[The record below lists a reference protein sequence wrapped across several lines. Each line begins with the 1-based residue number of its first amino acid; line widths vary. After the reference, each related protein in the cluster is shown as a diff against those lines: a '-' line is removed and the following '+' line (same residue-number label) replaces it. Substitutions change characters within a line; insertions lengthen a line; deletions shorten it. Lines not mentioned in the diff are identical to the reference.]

1 MPALEHEIGDRL
13 DDSLLPA
20 DVLHHS
26 PFAGGGPVTI
36 VVGFRRCHA
45 SRDDTFV
52 SFRFV
57 SRRRRQRRQWAN
69 DGKSV
74 RNCVSI
80 PPPPPQCSVNPQLRL
95 IELIEL
101 IDSRRTNA
109 FTSPIHTRR
118 EDILRGEIFL
128 LPKPHRI
135 SHPPYDFVRT
145 TTETFIQPI
154 SVSRRVK
161 DLDASSSLCSFC
173 GSSRIR
179 ANFLE
184 ISMGP
189 F

>member
-1 MPALEHEIGDRL
+1 MKLAIDWMIPSCQPTSCIIRPSQEVAPLQSWLVSGGAMPLG
-13 DDSLLPA
+13 
-20 DVLHHS
+20 
-26 PFAGGGPVTI
+26 TI
-36 VVGFRRCHA
+36 L
-45 SRDDTFV
+45 

-57 SRRRRQRRQWAN
+57 SFRGGGGSGGSGRMTGSRCATVLA
-69 DGKSV
+69 S
-74 RNCVSI
+74 
-80 PPPPPQCSVNPQLRL
+80 PPPPQCSVNPQLRL